1 MSRGAEVMTTAIAPM
16 CQWHIMSWTKI
27 ERQVFQRQTRL
38 YRAAKREVIE
48 RGQAVLAEQWRG
60 RDGH

>member
-1 MSRGAEVMTTAIAPM
+1 MTTAIAPM
-16 CQWHIMSWTKI
+16 YQWHIMSWTKI